1 VVVDCIV
8 DLALAL
14 ELVEEVVGV
23 GRMAEEEVD
32 IEIAAVALVVDIE
45 IVAVAS
51 VVGKIVAADKI
62 EVAYSQVDIESLVLV
77 VGSLELACNHVD
89 T

>member
-1 VVVDCIV
+1 
-8 DLALAL
+8 
-14 ELVEEVVGV
+14 
-23 GRMAEEEVD
+23 
-32 IEIAAVALVVDIE
+32 VALVVDIE